1 MKFRYLGTAAAEGW
15 PAVFCNCDHC
25 HRAKKAGGRNIRT
38 RSQALINDDLLI
50 DFPSDSYHHALHCGL
65 DFSACR
71 YLLVTHSHT
80 DHFSPTDL
88 LMRIKGVFAHDLTE
102 ETLTIAAS
110 DAVLSVW
117 EHYKAFYNENPG
129 KYVDTYA
136 LPLYAPTALGR
147 YTVTALPANHMAN
160 EVGHLYIIDDG
171 TAKVLYLHDTG
182 LLFDEVYDYLQKT
195 GLKADLVSF
204 DCTFGQLR
212 SSGGHLGLDSCVVT
226 KERLESIGVI
236 GKDTKLC
243 VNHFSHN
250 SGLIYDELVPVA
262 EELGFLTSYDGM
274 QIDL

>member
-136 LPLYAPTALGR
+136 LPLYTPTVLGR
-147 YTVTALPANHMAN
+147 YTETALPANHMAN

-212 SSGGHLGLDSCVVT
+212 SNGGHLGLDSCVVT

>member
-136 LPLYAPTALGR
+136 LPLYTPTALGR

-171 TAKVLYLHDTG
+171 
-182 LLFDEVYDYLQKT
+182 
-195 GLKADLVSF
+195 KANV
-204 DCTFGQLR
+204 Q
-212 SSGGHLGLDSCVVT
+212 
-226 KERLESIGVI
+226 
-236 GKDTKLC
+236 
-243 VNHFSHN
+243 
-250 SGLIYDELVPVA
+250 
-262 EELGFLTSYDGM
+262 
-274 QIDL
+274 